1 MNDFAIYLR
10 RGVSSLDLS
19 RRTNSLT
26 VVRKVSFHSSQSSFM
41 LESCCII
48 VERSI
53 ACKAERRPSKSSLR
67 KSKTDRFSL
76 GPALIDVFRSKIIT
90 ERSVNKPL
98 FSGLSKVMKCSFVKL
113 FNMLNIRCRWHTWLK
128 SL

>member
-1 MNDFAIYLR
+1 MTLPFNQGGEFFPLIFR
-10 RGVSSLDLS
+10 EG
-19 RRTNSLT
+19 TKSLT

-41 LESCCII
+41 SESDCII

-53 ACKAERRPSKSSLR
+53 ACKAERRPSKSPLR

-90 ERSVNKPL
+90 E
-98 FSGLSKVMKCSFVKL
+98 
-113 FNMLNIRCRWHTWLK
+113 
-128 SL
+128 